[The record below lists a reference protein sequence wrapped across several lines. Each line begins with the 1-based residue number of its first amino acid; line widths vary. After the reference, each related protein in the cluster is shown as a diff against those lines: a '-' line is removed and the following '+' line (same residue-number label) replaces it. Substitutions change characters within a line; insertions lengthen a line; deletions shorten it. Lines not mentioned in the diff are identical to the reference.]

1 MWLQLIAV
9 YHAKD
14 RCARLS
20 KRAYTLDMN
29 RIVLI
34 SCVSMKLNKETKAK
48 DLYISPLFKMNY
60 AYAESLKPSAIY
72 ILSAKYGLVHPDT
85 VIPPYEQT
93 LNTMKST
100 EVKDWALDV
109 IDQMEGKIDFQKD
122 EIIFLA
128 GERYRKLLMPLCR
141 NAKVPLEGL
150 GIGKQL
156 GWLKK
161 KLDSTKRKETHEQ
174 NLF

>member
-9 YHAKD
+9 YHIFKG
-14 RCARLS
+14 
-20 KRAYTLDMN
+20 KQKAYTLGMN

-34 SCVSMKLNKETKAK
+34 SCVSTKLATESKAK

-60 AYAESLKPSAIY
+60 TYAESLKPSAIY
-72 ILSAKYGLVHPDT
+72 ILSAKYGLVHPDMI
-85 VIPPYEQT
+85 IPPYEQT
-93 LNTMKST
+93 LNTMKSG

-109 IDQMEGKIDFQKD
+109 IDQMQGKVNFQKD

-128 GERYRKLLMPLCR
+128 GERYRKFLIPLCR

-161 KLDSTKRKETHEQ
+161 KLDSIKRKETYE
-174 NLF
+174 

>member
-1 MWLQLIAV
+1 
-9 YHAKD
+9 
-14 RCARLS
+14 
-20 KRAYTLDMN
+20 MN

-34 SCVSMKLNKETKAK
+34 SCVSTKLDQKAKAK

-60 AYAESLKPSAIY
+60 AYAQSLNPTAIY
-72 ILSAKYGLVHPDT
+72 ILSAKYGLVDPETEIDT
-85 VIPPYEQT
+85 YNET
-93 LNTMKST
+93 LNTMKSAQ
-100 EVKDWALDV
+100 VKDWALDV
-109 IDQMEGKIDFQKD
+109 IDQMEGKIDFRND

-128 GERYRKLLMPLCR
+128 GEKYRKFLQPLCR

-161 KLDSTKRKETHEQ
+161 KLDATKRKETYAT
-174 NLF
+174 LF

>member
-1 MWLQLIAV
+1 
-9 YHAKD
+9 
-14 RCARLS
+14 
-20 KRAYTLDMN
+20 MN
-29 RIVLI
+29 RVVLI
-34 SCVSMKLNKETKAK
+34 SCVSTKLDKESKAK
-48 DLYISPLFKMNY
+48 DLYVSPLFRMNY
-60 AYAESLKPSAIY
+60 AYAQTLKPSAIY

-93 LNTMKST
+93 LNTMKSGQ
-100 EVKDWALDV
+100 VKDWAIDV
-109 IDQMEGKIDFQKD
+109 IDQMQGKIDFQKD

-128 GERYRKLLMPLCR
+128 GERYRKFLMPLCR

-161 KLDSTKRKETHEQ
+161 KLASVERKQNYEQ
-174 NLF
+174 TLF

>member
-1 MWLQLIAV
+1 
-9 YHAKD
+9 
-14 RCARLS
+14 
-20 KRAYTLDMN
+20 MN

-34 SCVSMKLNKETKAK
+34 SCVSTKLDTKAKAK

-60 AYAESLKPSAIY
+60 AYAKSLAPSAIY
-72 ILSAKYGLVHPDT
+72 ILSAKYGLVDPETTID
-85 VIPPYEQT
+85 PYDET
-93 LNTMKST
+93 LNTMKSGQ
-100 EVKDWALDV
+100 VKDWAIDV
-109 IDQMEGKIDFQKD
+109 IDQMEGKINFQKD

-128 GERYRKLLMPLCR
+128 GERYRKFLMPLCR

-161 KLDSTKRKETHEQ
+161 KLNATKT
-174 NLF
+174 LF